1 MRLCTIASALILAL
15 AVPTALFAQTAASP
29 AESGQAQAIPEP
41 PVLATPSES
50 DTLTPATEPDP
61 AALFPTDP
69 LAFEIATRLA
79 ADDSLLIDTLSSE
92 GAGDEHV
99 LGILDFYEA
108 RRYQPLWLTLD
119 GLNPFGKALIEAFSK
134 AGDHALN
141 PRDYHGDDLM
151 KLAANSENL
160 PQLEIELSKNY
171 ITYASH
177 LMAGRVAPNDVNKA
191 LNIFPEAPPPAALL
205 GVVESVEDFSDF
217 LESLAPNTPNY
228 ARLKQRLAEYRS
240 KAQQGGFTIM
250 PVGQVLKPG
259 MADDRLDSL
268 RARLAEEDLL
278 AAGSHLGQSFDGALV
293 EAVKL
298 FQERHG
304 LEVDGVI
311 GPDTLAEI
319 NVPIEDRIAQMEINM
334 ERRRW
339 MPDDLGER
347 YVFVNLADQ
356 NLKVVL
362 NDKTIHT
369 ARVVVGKPYH
379 ATPVFSDQMTYVE
392 INPYWTV
399 PHSIATK
406 EFLPQLKR
414 NPATLQSK
422 DIRVFSGNSE
432 ISPYAVSWASYS
444 PSSFPFTLR
453 QEPGNSNALGRI
465 KFMFPNKFNI
475 YIHDTPSKSL
485 FDRSRRDFSHG
496 CIRVNDPFAL
506 GGVLL
511 GPDGW
516 TRAKLESARDS
527 KARRI
532 IKLKD
537 PIPVHITYLTA
548 WVNKDGSTHFR
559 PDIYGRDKVLE
570 AALRPHLEP

>member
-1 MRLCTIASALILAL
+1 MRPIMIASALIFAL
-15 AVPTALFAQTAASP
+15 TASATLMAQTAADP
-29 AESGQAQAIPEP
+29 AVPLAAQ
-41 PVLATPSES
+41 S
-50 DTLTPATEPDP
+50 TPASGADTAAPVAEPDP
-61 AALFPTDP
+61 TSLFPSDP
-69 LAFEIATRLA
+69 LAFQIATLLA
-79 ADDSLLIDTLSSE
+79 ADDSLLIDKLSSE

-99 LGILDFYEA
+99 LGILDFYQT
-108 RRYQPLWLTLD
+108 RQFQPLWLTQD
-119 GLNPFGKALIEAFSK
+119 GVNPLGKALLLAFSK
-134 AGDHALN
+134 ATDHALN
-141 PRDYHGDDLM
+141 PRDYHADELD
-151 KLAANSENL
+151 KLQTNSETL
-160 PQLEIELSKNY
+160 PQLEIELTRNY

-177 LMAGRVAPNDVNKA
+177 LMAGRVAPNDINKA

-205 GVVESVEDFSDF
+205 GVVESVEDFPDF

-228 ARLKQRLAEYRS
+228 ARLKQRLADYRG
-240 KAQQGGFTIM
+240 KAKRGGFTIV
-250 PVGQVLKPG
+250 PEGEALKPG
-259 MADDRLDSL
+259 MSDDRVDAL
-268 RARLAEEDLL
+268 RARLVEEDLL
-278 AAGSHLGQSFDGALV
+278 APGSHADQTYDGALV

-304 LEVDGVI
+304 LEVDGVM
-311 GPDTLAEI
+311 GADTLSEL
-319 NVPIEDRIAQMEINM
+319 NVPIDARIAQMEINM

-414 NPATLQSK
+414 NPGTLQGK
-422 DIRVFSGNSE
+422 DIRVFSGESE

-453 QEPGNSNALGRI
+453 QDPGNSNALGRI

-496 CIRVNDPFAL
+496 CIRVEDPFAL
-506 GGVLL
+506 GEVLL
-511 GPDGW
+511 GPEGW
-516 TRAKLESARDS
+516 NRAKLEDVRDT
-527 KARRI
+527 KKRRI

-537 PIPVHITYLTA
+537 PIPVHTTYLTA

-559 PDIYGRDKVLE
+559 RDIYGRDRILE
-570 AALRPHLEP
+570 AALRPHLTP